1 MFLGTQIHMHGLL
14 MLSLSLGI
22 PYCFMLFHP
31 LVWLL
36 ECWRK
41 STGRKPQAYWWCRN
55 GQPSTVEQAYQPS
68 KGNSLTQ
75 TVTHASPGT
84 GLLPSTPQEASP
96 FSGAFI
102 RDTLQ
107 NFGISAQ
114 ATELIWHSW
123 RPSTRIQYNSI
134 LRRWGGFCAG
144 RQIHPSAPTLSDIL
158 DFLSDMYERG
168 LAYNTIA
175 AAKSVLSSIIHLPR
189 VVSISDHPLVQ
200 RLQGFFNTRPP
211 TSKYPYIWD
220 TSELLDYLRTLQ
232 NDRNDFATMSKKL
245 VTLFT
250 LLSGQRVS
258 TLHKFKRSMMQVLP
272 DRIIFHLSG
281 NLKQSSTRQPTWAH
295 HFSPIS
301 PWWWIMPSCGLPS
314 ISPYTHCYSWEPI
327 WWFYISLSQ
336 KT

>member
-1 MFLGTQIHMHGLL
+1 MHGLL

-55 GQPSTVEQAYQPS
+55 GQPKHGSQYCWACLSAIQGKLS
-68 KGNSLTQ
+68 TQ

-84 GLLPSTPQEASP
+84 ELLPSTPREASP
-96 FSGAFI
+96 FSSAFI
-102 RDTLQ
+102 RDALQ
-107 NFGISAQ
+107 SFGISAQ
-114 ATELIWHSW
+114 ATELICHSW
-123 RPSTRIQYNSI
+123 RPHTRIQYNSI

-175 AAKSVLSSIIHLPR
+175 AAKSVLSSIIHLPG

-200 RLQGFFNTRPP
+200 RLLKGVYNTRPP
-211 TSKYPYIWD
+211 TSKYR
-220 TSELLDYLRTLQ
+220 SKLLDYLRKLQ

-250 LLSGQRVS
+250 LLSG
-258 TLHKFKRSMMQVLP
+258 
-272 DRIIFHLSG
+272 
-281 NLKQSSTRQPTWAH
+281 
-295 HFSPIS
+295 
-301 PWWWIMPSCGLPS
+301 
-314 ISPYTHCYSWEPI
+314 
-327 WWFYISLSQ
+327 
-336 KT
+336 